1 MPETATLLLGQVLQF
16 EGLSWLICA
25 AALSGLVRGFSGF
38 GTALIFMPVAG
49 QFLPP
54 FWAVITL
61 IVMDVF
67 GPVPNLPRAWRSG
80 HPRAVFV
87 MAFGMVSALPLGL
100 FLLKQMDPLL
110 FRYLVATMALTAPLL
125 LMMGFRFS
133 AEAVKPPLLYVTGA
147 FSGFLGGLVG
157 IPGPPV
163 IILYMSSRLPVRI
176 IRANT
181 MMFLFLFDVLLLL
194 CLLLQG
200 DLVALPV
207 VIGLSLII
215 PSLLGNILGGFVF
228 NPEKESLYRWV
239 AYSITLVAGVTSLP
253 VWD

>member
-1 MPETATLLLGQVLQF
+1 MT
-16 EGLSWLICA
+16 
-25 AALSGLVRGFSGF
+25 
-38 GTALIFMPVAG
+38 
-49 QFLPP
+49 
-54 FWAVITL
+54 
-61 IVMDVF
+61 
-67 GPVPNLPRAWRSG
+67 
-80 HPRAVFV
+80 
-87 MAFGMVSALPLGL
+87 FGMVSALPLGL

-125 LMMGFRFS
+125 MMMGFRLN

-147 FSGFLGGLVG
+147 FSGFLGGFVG

-163 IILYMSSRLPVRI
+163 IILYMASRLPVRI

-181 MMFLFLFDVLLLL
+181 MMFLFLFDLLLLL

-215 PSLLGNILGGFVF
+215 PSLLGNIFGGLVF
-228 NPEKESLYRWV
+228 NPENESLYRWV
-239 AYSITLVAGVTSLP
+239 AYSITLIAGVTCLP